1 MELVRN
7 QRGLGL
13 LELIVAISLLAVVL
27 MGATS
32 IFLSMK
38 KTGSS
43 FYATESSLME
53 AVLAANEEMV
63 QKITVSNSAVPDSTV
78 APPNSK
84 ITIKVDEAN
93 TPANTADDVT
103 YVYALD
109 GRHLTRKIGAGA
121 AVVIAKDIT
130 SLTFAPT
137 GSNTITIDLEVQPAG
152 GGKEHIKTT
161 ATARGRSSR

>member
-1 MELVRN
+1 MELARN

-13 LELIVAISLLAVVL
+13 LELIVAMSLLAAVL

-32 IFLSMK
+32 IFLSIK

-78 APPNSK
+78 TPKNSK
-84 ITIKVDEAN
+84 ITVKVDEAG
-93 TPANTADDVT
+93 TPTDATDDKT
-103 YVYALD
+103 YEYALS
-109 GRHLTRKIGAGA
+109 GKNLTRKIGTGT

-130 SLTFAPT
+130 ALKFTRD
-137 GSNTITIDLEVQPAG
+137 GSNTIVIEMKVQPTG
-152 GGKEHIKTT
+152 GPQENIKTT
-161 ATARGRSSR
+161 VIARGRSSQ

>member
-1 MELVRN
+1 MELARN

-13 LELIVAISLLAVVL
+13 LELIVAMSLLAAVL

-32 IFLSMK
+32 IFLSLK

-78 APPNSK
+78 TPANSK
-84 ITIKVDEAN
+84 ITVKVDEAN
-93 TPANTADDVT
+93 TPTNTTDDIT
-103 YVYALD
+103 YVYALS
-109 GRHLTRKIGAGA
+109 GKNLTRKIGEGT

-130 SLTFAPT
+130 ALTFTPD
-137 GSNTITIDLEVQPAG
+137 GSNTIAIEMKVQPVG
-152 GGKEHIKTT
+152 GPQENIKTT
-161 ATARGRSSR
+161 VIARGRSSQ

>member
-1 MELVRN
+1 
-7 QRGLGL
+7 
-13 LELIVAISLLAVVL
+13 
-27 MGATS
+27 
-32 IFLSMK
+32 
-38 KTGSS
+38 
-43 FYATESSLME
+43 ME